1 MGVDSWDDTAENVTS
16 RISGDSI
23 SSRIDDDGASP
34 VTPKVNAFD
43 SDGISL
49 DSGNIEAMLNPL
61 TTFNI
66 DWLPFVSSWQH
77 SRTNAMNFL
86 THSEENYTILGSM
99 MENSIPDWHDPD
111 TCHSYPVNVK
121 CQKLL
126 LGSSCDCTLWYQAR

>member
-66 DWLPFVSSWQH
+66 DCLPFCLILTTLEDQCHELLDTLRRELHHTRVYDGEQH
-77 SRTNAMNFL
+77 S
-86 THSEENYTILGSM
+86 
-99 MENSIPDWHDPD
+99 
-111 TCHSYPVNVK
+111 
-121 CQKLL
+121 
-126 LGSSCDCTLWYQAR
+126 